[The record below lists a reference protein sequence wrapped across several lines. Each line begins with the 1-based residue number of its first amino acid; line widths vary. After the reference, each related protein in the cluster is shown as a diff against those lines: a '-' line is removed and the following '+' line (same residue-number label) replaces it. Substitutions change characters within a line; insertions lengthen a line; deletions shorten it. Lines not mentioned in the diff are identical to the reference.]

1 MIGKPDGP
9 TREDL
14 VTLEQELDNNA
25 YLCGDKMSGYNGGRK
40 FYNKRA
46 VRCGEPIEAHF
57 YDPNSGGRG
66 GRLLASRVVCAVCYV
81 KDDVLSKDE
90 IRQKGVMIWAERL
103 HSQCAE
109 AVLKLA

>member
-1 MIGKPDGP
+1 
-9 TREDL
+9 
-14 VTLEQELDNNA
+14 
-25 YLCGDKMSGYNGGRK
+25 MSGYNGGRK

-66 GRLLASRVVCAVCYV
+66 GRLLASRVVCAVCYF

-90 IRQKGVMIWAERL
+90 IRQGRDDLGGKTL